1 MINSNI
7 GVAPARCIQR
17 PRPVKIMRVIVY
29 FFLIIF
35 LSLPGVPAAQENGIS
50 LDQAVKRIKQQRDVK
65 VLSAERVTRD
75 GAPMYRI
82 KVLTDSGRVKYIWV
96 NPGG

>member
-7 GVAPARCIQR
+7 GVVQARRIQR
-17 PRPVKIMRVIVY
+17 GRAVKNMRLIVY
-29 FFLIIF
+29 LFLIF
-35 LSLPGVPAAQENGIS
+35 VLGLPGVPAAQQDSIS

-82 KVLTDSGRVKYIWV
+82 KVLTASGRVKYIWV